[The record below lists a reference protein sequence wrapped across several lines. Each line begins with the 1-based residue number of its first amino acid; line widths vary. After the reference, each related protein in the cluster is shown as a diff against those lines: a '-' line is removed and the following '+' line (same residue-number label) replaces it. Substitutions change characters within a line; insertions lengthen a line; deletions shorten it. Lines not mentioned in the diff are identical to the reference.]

1 MPGFVGD
8 KVSQTNFVRQ
18 TAPRAA
24 AAQAVAGEVPGL
36 SRWRWEWVR
45 LELSPGQQEGALARA
60 GAAAAAAALSREPLL
75 PGQEPAVP

>member
-1 MPGFVGD
+1 MPGFVSD
-8 KVSQTNFVRQ
+8 KGSQTNFVRP

-45 LELSPGQQEGALARA
+45 LELSPGQQEGA
-60 GAAAAAAALSREPLL
+60 GAAAALSREPLL